1 MEELSVVP
9 VLPLRGLVAF
19 PKMLIHFDVGR
30 SMSIKALN
38 RAMKQGELI
47 FLTAQEDVTVDVP
60 NTKEL
65 FATGTLAKI
74 RQIMKLPNDSVR
86 VLVEGI
92 RRATI
97 TDAYNDDDCIMAK
110 VLPTKDL
117 EKKITIKKQQA
128 LLRIA
133 KDKFDEYLSVREK
146 VAEDIVLNALSS
158 EKLGYLADHITQHIS
173 VSYKIKQNILEQM
186 DEVLRI
192 EEVIN
197 ILTQEIQVI
206 KLEDDIENKLKKK
219 LDKNHREYYLRE
231 QIKVIRRELG
241 EENAEETTQKYTKD
255 IGKLKISN
263 EDKEFLLKEAIK
275 LEKMSVMS
283 PEANVTRTYLDL
295 VLSLPWNNKTK
306 DKINIK
312 TVEKT
317 LNANHYGMEDVK
329 NRILEFMA
337 VRALKSDV
345 KGGVICL
352 VGPPGVGKTSIALS
366 IAKSMGRKFER
377 FSLGGVHDEADIR
390 GHRKTYIA
398 SMPGRIINSIKTAGS
413 KNPVILLDEIDKMG
427 KDFRGDPASAMLEV
441 FDPEQNSMF
450 RDHYLEIPFDISEVL
465 FITTANDLG
474 AIPAPLRDR
483 MEIIQLTS
491 YTPEEKL
498 QIAKKYLLPKQ
509 LKLNGI
515 DKQHLVLSDKVLKY
529 IILAYTRESG
539 VRNLERQLG
548 KLCRK
553 AALIVANGEKAF
565 IDYKNI
571 ENFLGTGH
579 FNHKN
584 HLQSDEVGAVNGL
597 AYTSVGGEILRVEI
611 NVLEGSG
618 KIEITGNLGDIMK
631 ESVKIAISYVRSIA
645 REFEINPLFYKE
657 SDIHIHFPEGA
668 VPKDGPSAGIA
679 ITSALISA
687 LTGIKVSHKVAMTGE
702 VSLRG
707 NVLAIGGLREKTMA
721 AYTNGIKK
729 VIIPKQNQSD
739 LKDIPKV
746 CLENLEFVLA
756 ENMDDVLSNA
766 LNFKNYKKIVP
777 INVSAHSATLRQ

>member
-1 MEELSVVP
+1 MEELSIVP
-9 VLPLRGLVAF
+9 VLPLRGLIAF

-47 FLTAQEDVTVDVP
+47 FLTAQEDVSIDVP
-60 NTKEL
+60 NTKQL
-65 FATGTLAKI
+65 FATGTLALIK
-74 RQIMKLPNDSVR
+74 QIMKLPNDSVR

-97 TDAYNDDDCIMAK
+97 TEAYNDNDCIMAK
-110 VLPTKDL
+110 VAEIKDL
-117 EKKITIKKQQA
+117 DKRVSIKKEQA

-158 EKLGYLADHITQHIS
+158 EKMGYLADHITQHIS
-173 VSYKIKQNILEQM
+173 VPYKIKQTILEQL
-186 DEVLRI
+186 DEALRI
-192 EEVIN
+192 EEVIS

-206 KLEDDIENKLKKK
+206 KLEDDIEGKLKKK

-231 QIKVIRRELG
+231 QMKVIRRELG
-241 EENAEETTQKYTKD
+241 EENAEESTQKYKKN
-255 IGKLKISN
+255 IEKLKISA
-263 EDKEFLLKEAIK
+263 ESKEILLKEASK

-295 VLSLPWNNKTK
+295 VLELPWNNKTK

-312 TVEKT
+312 NVEKT
-317 LNANHYGMEDVK
+317 LNSNHYGMEKVK
-329 NRILEFMA
+329 NRILELMA
-337 VRALKSDV
+337 VRALKTDV

-352 VGPPGVGKTSIALS
+352 VGPPGVGKTSIATS
-366 IAKSMGRKFER
+366 IAKSMGRKFDR

-398 SMPGRIINSIKTAGS
+398 SMPGRIINSIKNSGS
-413 KNPVILLDEIDKMG
+413 NNPVILMDEIDKMG
-427 KDFRGDPASAMLEV
+427 TDFRGDPASAMLEV
-441 FDPEQNSMF
+441 FDSEQNSEF
-450 RDHYLEIPFDISEVL
+450 RDHYLEIPFDISDVL
-465 FITTANDLG
+465 FITTANDLSS
-474 AIPAPLRDR
+474 IPAPLRDR
-483 MEIIQLTS
+483 MEIIELSS
-491 YTPEEKL
+491 YTPDEKL

-515 DKQHLVLSDKVLKY
+515 NKKDLVLNDKVLKH

-539 VRNLERQLG
+539 VRKLEQILG

-553 AALIVANGEKAF
+553 VALIIAKSENIS
-565 IDYKNI
+565 IDNTNV
-571 ENFLGTGH
+571 EDFLGAGH

-584 HLQSDEVGAVNGL
+584 HLQKDEVGAVNGL
-597 AYTSVGGEILRVEI
+597 AFTSVGGEILRVEI
-611 NVLEGSG
+611 NVLEGTG

-679 ITSALISA
+679 ITAAIISA
-687 LTGIKVSHKVAMTGE
+687 LTGIEVSHKVAMTGE

-729 VIIPKQNQSD
+729 VIIPKQNEAD
-739 LKDIPKV
+739 LKEIPKV

-756 ENMDDVLSNA
+756 ENMDDVLNNA
-766 LNFKNYKKIVP
+766 LNFKNHKKMIP
-777 INVSAHSATLRQ
+777 INVLSPSATLRQ

>member
-1 MEELSVVP
+1 MEELSIVP
-9 VLPLRGLVAF
+9 VLPLRGLIAF

-47 FLTAQEDVTVDVP
+47 FLTAQEDVSIDVP

-65 FATGTLAKI
+65 FAVGTLAII

-92 RRATI
+92 KRATI
-97 TDAYNDDDCIMAK
+97 TEAYNDNECIMAK
-110 VLPTKDL
+110 VIENRDL
-117 EKKITIKKQQA
+117 DNKVSIKKQKA

-146 VAEDIVLNALSS
+146 VSEDIVLNALSS

-173 VSYKIKQNILEQM
+173 VPYKIKQTILEQT

-192 EEVIN
+192 QEVIS

-206 KLEDDIENKLKKK
+206 KLEDNIETKLKKK

-241 EENAEETTQKYTKD
+241 EEDAEETSVKYKKEIQKLQISTKD
-255 IGKLKISN
+255 
-263 EDKEFLLKEAIK
+263 KEILLKEVAK
-275 LEKMSVMS
+275 LEKMSTMS
-283 PEANVTRTYLDL
+283 PESNVTRTYLDT

-306 DKINIK
+306 DRINIK
-312 TVEKT
+312 NVEKT
-317 LNANHYGMEDVK
+317 LNSNHYGMEKVK

-337 VRALKSDV
+337 VRALKPDI

-352 VGPPGVGKTSIALS
+352 VGPPGVGKTSIAKS
-366 IAKSMGRKFER
+366 IAQSMGRKFDR

-398 SMPGRIINSIKTAGS
+398 SMPGRIINSIKVAGS

-427 KDFRGDPASAMLEV
+427 ADFRGDPASAMLEV
-441 FDPEQNSMF
+441 FDPEQNNNF
-450 RDHYLEIPFDISEVL
+450 RDHYLEIPFDISDVL

-474 AIPAPLRDR
+474 SIPAPLRDR
-483 MEIIQLTS
+483 MEIIQLSS
-491 YTPEEKL
+491 YTPDEKL
-498 QIAKKYLLPKQ
+498 QIAKKYLLPRQ

-515 DKQHLVLSDKVLKY
+515 DKKHLSLSDKMLEH
-529 IILAYTRESG
+529 IILSYTRESG
-539 VRNLERQLG
+539 VRKLEQTLG

-553 AALIVANGEKAF
+553 SALKVASGEKVS
-565 IDYKNI
+565 IDNKNI
-571 ENFLGTGH
+571 EDFLGAGH
-579 FNHKN
+579 FRHNN

-597 AYTSVGGEILRVEI
+597 AFTSVGGEILRVEI
-611 NVLEGSG
+611 NVLEGTG
-618 KIEITGNLGDIMK
+618 ITQITGNLGDVMK

-679 ITSALISA
+679 ITTAIISA

-729 VIIPKQNQSD
+729 VIIPKQNEAD
-739 LKDIPKV
+739 LKEIPKV

-756 ENMDDVLSNA
+756 ETIDDVLKNA
-766 LNFKNYKKIVP
+766 LDFKSYKKMMP
-777 INVSAHSATLRQ
+777 INTVAHSATLRQ

>member
-1 MEELSVVP
+1 MEELSRVP

-47 FLTAQEDVTVDVP
+47 FLTAQEDVSIDVP
-60 NTKEL
+60 QTKEL
-65 FATGTLAKI
+65 FATGTLAIIK
-74 RQIMKLPNDSVR
+74 QIMKLPNDSVR

-97 TDAYNDDDCIMAK
+97 TEAYTDNDCIMAQITEIKELDKK
-110 VLPTKDL
+110 VS
-117 EKKITIKKQQA
+117 IKKEQA

-146 VAEDIVLNALSS
+146 VSEDIVLNALSS
-158 EKLGYLADHITQHIS
+158 EDMGYLADHITQHIS

-186 DEVLRI
+186 DKALRI
-192 EEVIN
+192 EQVIN
-197 ILTQEIQVI
+197 VLTQEIQVI
-206 KLEDDIENKLKKK
+206 KLEDDIEEKLKKK

-231 QIKVIRRELG
+231 QIKIIRRELG
-241 EENAEETTQKYTKD
+241 EENTEEITQKYKKD
-255 IGKLKISN
+255 IEKLKISDEN
-263 EDKEFLLKEAIK
+263 KEILLKETIK
-275 LEKMSVMS
+275 LEKMSPMS
-283 PEANVTRTYLDL
+283 PEANVTRTYIDT
-295 VLSLPWNNKTK
+295 VLALPWNNKTK
-306 DKINIK
+306 DKININN
-312 TVEKT
+312 VEKT
-317 LNANHYGMEDVK
+317 LNSNHYGMEKVK

-337 VRALKSDV
+337 VKVLKADV

-352 VGPPGVGKTSIALS
+352 VGPPGVGKTSIATS
-366 IAKSMGRKFER
+366 IAKSMGRKFAR

-398 SMPGRIINSIKTAGS
+398 SMPGRIINAIKAAGS

-427 KDFRGDPASAMLEV
+427 TDFRGDPASAMLEV
-441 FDPEQNSMF
+441 FDPEQNTGF
-450 RDHYLEIPFDISEVL
+450 RDHYLEIPFDISDVL

-474 AIPAPLRDR
+474 SIPAPLRDR
-483 MEIIQLTS
+483 MEIIELSS
-491 YTPEEKL
+491 YTPDEKL

-515 DKQHLVLSDKVLKY
+515 DKKNLVLSDKTLKY

-539 VRNLERQLG
+539 VRNLEQRLG

-553 AALIVANGEKAF
+553 VALKIASGEKVS
-565 IDYKNI
+565 IDEKNI
-571 ENFLGTGH
+571 QEFLGAGH

-597 AYTSVGGEILRVEI
+597 AYTSVGGEILRVEV
-611 NVLEGSG
+611 NVLEGTG

-631 ESVKIAISYVRSIA
+631 ESVRIAISYVRSIA

-679 ITSALISA
+679 ITSAIISA

-721 AYTNGIKK
+721 AYINGIEK
-729 VIIPKQNQSD
+729 VIIPKQNEAD
-739 LKDIPKV
+739 LKEIPEV

-766 LNFKNYKKIVP
+766 LNFKNYKKMIP
-777 INVSAHSATLRQ
+777 INVAAHTSALRQ